1 MSEQFSSPEAVMRRA
16 LDLAAQGIGQVEP
29 NPAVGAV
36 IVDDELN
43 LLGAGYHQRCGGP
56 HAEVHAIGAAGARC
70 RGATLFITLEPC
82 SHQGRTPPCA
92 PAVVAAGLRKVVV
105 AMQDPAPHVN
115 GAGIALL
122 RQAGLDVEVGL
133 LGEDAARLVAPFVK
147 LMTRGLPWVHA
158 KWAMTLDGKIA
169 SRTGD
174 SRWISGESSRR
185 VVHQLRGRMDAVVVG
200 IGTALADDP
209 LLTARPAG
217 PRTATRIVVD
227 TSARLPL
234 TSQLVRTARD
244 APVIVA
250 VASNAEGGRCRR
262 LEEAGVEVLRLDQ
275 PPSQAGL
282 PLESLL
288 EQLGVRRMTNVLV
301 EGGATL
307 LGALFDRQLIDE
319 CHVFLAPQ
327 LLGGRDAPTPL
338 AGVGLDRLASAARLD
353 QPQIEV
359 LDGDVYVHGPLLRR

>member
-1 MSEQFSSPEAVMRRA
+1 
-16 LDLAAQGIGQVEP
+16 
-29 NPAVGAV
+29 
-36 IVDDELN
+36 
-43 LLGAGYHQRCGGP
+43 
-56 HAEVHAIGAAGARC
+56 
-70 RGATLFITLEPC
+70 
-82 SHQGRTPPCA
+82 
-92 PAVVAAGLRKVVV
+92 
-105 AMQDPAPHVN
+105 
-115 GAGIALL
+115 LL
-122 RQAGLDVEVGL
+122 REAGLDVDVGL
-133 LGEDAARLVAPFVK
+133 LREDATRLVAPFIK

-250 VASNAEGGRCRR
+250 VASSAEGGRCRR